1 MSEVHV
7 IQKKVNWTNK
17 QPIIVTQK
25 PRTSSSETAVGKKR
39 KRRKEAEE
47 DREMIKKKL
56 VTEGSAVRNE
66 RQKDVLALLNEG
78 NLYMRDS
85 LINLYPDSVS
95 HDVSDETFKF

>member
-47 DREMIKKKL
+47 DQEMIKKLDTRHRGKC
-56 VTEGSAVRNE
+56 S
-66 RQKDVLALLNEG
+66 QK
-78 NLYMRDS
+78 
-85 LINLYPDSVS
+85 
-95 HDVSDETFKF
+95 

>member
-47 DREMIKKKL
+47 DREMIKKL
-56 VTEGSAVRNE
+56 VTEGTAVRNE

-85 LINLYPDSVS
+85 LINVFPDSVS
-95 HDVSDETFKF
+95 HDVNDETFKF

>member
-25 PRTSSSETAVGKKR
+25 PRTSSSETAVGKKKR

-47 DREMIKKKL
+47 DREMIKKL
-56 VTEGSAVRNE
+56 VTEGTAVRNE
-66 RQKDVLALLNEG
+66 RQKDVLGLLNEG

-85 LINLYPDSVS
+85 LITL
-95 HDVSDETFKF
+95 

>member
-47 DREMIKKKL
+47 DREMIKKL
-56 VTEGSAVRNE
+56 VTEGTAVRNE
-66 RQKDVLALLNEG
+66 RQKDVLGLLNEG
-78 NLYMRDS
+78 NLYLRDS

-95 HDVSDETFKF
+95 HDVNDETFKF